1 MNVPTLSQFIEALNV
16 VRLYLLDL
24 IEKAKVQFPALS
36 DRLDALALKL
46 NLGGLTVEVLAEVAQ
61 ELKVFGVGVG
71 PVVHKPEDLA

>member
-1 MNVPTLSQFIEALNV
+1 MGQFIEALNTI
-16 VRLYLLDL
+16 RLYFLDF
-24 IEKAKVQFPALS
+24 IEKAKEQFPDAK

-46 NLGGLTVEVLAEVAQ
+46 NLSGLTIETLAAVAT